1 MGLMVG
7 SIVPMRNHFRASFT
21 NLLIFVKLSRL
32 LQLLEGLACH
42 VDIDIDHRVRDIP

>member
-1 MGLMVG
+1 
-7 SIVPMRNHFRASFT
+7 
-21 NLLIFVKLSRL
+21 L